1 VGVSQA
7 YLLKLVQ
14 SSQQHFF
21 CKAQAFVTLDM
32 RHHVLSM
39 AVVTFRAVTRKW
51 LSCQPGLP
59 AEACPEWAAAACVG
73 VRW

>member
-1 VGVSQA
+1 VGCCDAQGGELVGVSQA

-51 LSCQPGLP
+51 LSWWVSARPTC
-59 AEACPEWAAAACVG
+59 
-73 VRW
+73 